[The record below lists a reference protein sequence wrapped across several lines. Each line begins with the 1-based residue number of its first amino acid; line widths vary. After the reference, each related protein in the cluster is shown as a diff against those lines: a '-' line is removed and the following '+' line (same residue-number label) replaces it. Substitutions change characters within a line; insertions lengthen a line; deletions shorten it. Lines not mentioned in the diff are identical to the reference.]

1 MNKVARLAALSSI
14 LFCTTSFAEQPYEGA
29 YLSLGVGASRTQ
41 NWKSNLGNA
50 DAGFKTGTNARL
62 AVGHRF
68 CDFKIEFEPSY
79 IRLHRKADNNALGV
93 SGHMRALST
102 LGNLYYHFPVSWQF
116 FPYVGAGAGFSSIKM
131 MTNQTVNQATVKT
144 DNSATKFTYQGIAGF
159 GFGLNDQTTLNIDYR
174 YLQTEK
180 LSPVEKAIRNHS
192 INIGISYYF

>member
-1 MNKVARLAALSSI
+1 MKKTKRLIVLSSV
-14 LFCTTSFAEQPYEGA
+14 LFCTAAFAEKPYEGA

-50 DAGFKTGTNARL
+50 DAAFKTGTNARI

-79 IRLHRKADNNALGV
+79 IRLHKKADNNALGV
-93 SGHMRALST
+93 TGHMRALST
-102 LGNLYYHFPVSWQF
+102 LGNLYYYFPVNFQF
-116 FPYVGAGAGFSSIKM
+116 SPYLGVGAGFSSIKM
-131 MTNQTVNQATVKT
+131 MTNQTVNQAIAKV

-159 GFGLNDQTTLNIDYR
+159 AFGLNDQTTLNIDYR

-180 LSPVEKAIRNHS
+180 LSPVERAIRNHS
-192 INIGISYYF
+192 INVGISYYF